1 MKSCSKTS
9 YVSLC
14 HLGTIIDVCNKSKTV
29 HNLHETIAGDNN
41 EKKGRSSYNWF
52 ITYED
57 WDEEEVAQ
65 RNADLFFERL
75 ASKKVTG
82 YYSFIP
88 FNRSGQ
94 PIL

>member
-14 HLGTIIDVCNKSKTV
+14 HLATIIDVV
-29 HNLHETIAGDNN
+29 INLIPSIIFMKPLQAITRKRKGDFLIIGLSPTRTGTR
-41 EKKGRSSYNWF
+41 KK
-52 ITYED
+52 
-57 WDEEEVAQ
+57 VAQ
-65 RNADLFFERL
+65 RKADYSLRSL

-88 FNRSGQ
+88 LNRSGQ